1 MSTMTQACLLL
12 LVAVLFEA
20 LGTTSL
26 QASQQFTRL
35 VPSLGVVLGFGAA
48 FYLFTLVLR
57 TLPLGVTYAVWSGL
71 GICLTAL
78 IGWLVF
84 RQPVDGPALLGMGM
98 IVAGIAVIRLFS
110 QTATH

>member
-1 MSTMTQACLLL
+1 MHYAYLLL

-35 VPSLGVVLGFGAA
+35 VPSLGVVVGFGTA

-57 TLPLGVTYAVWSGL
+57 YLPLGVTYAVWSGL

-84 RQPVDGPALLGMGM
+84 RQAVDLPALIGIGL
-98 IVAGIAVIRLFS
+98 IIAGIMVINLFS
-110 QTATH
+110 DTAAH

>member
-1 MSTMTQACLLL
+1 MHHAYLLL
-12 LVAVLFEA
+12 LIAVLFEA

-84 RQPVDGPALLGMGM
+84 RQPVDLPAFIGMTM
-98 IVAGIAVIRLFS
+98 IIAGILVIRLFS
-110 QTATH
+110 GTAAH

>member
-1 MSTMTQACLLL
+1 MSPMTQAYLLL

-35 VPSLGVVLGFGAA
+35 VPSLGVLLGFGAA

-98 IVAGIAVIRLFS
+98 IVAGIAVIRVFS
-110 QTATH
+110 QTAAH

>member
-1 MSTMTQACLLL
+1 MSPLTQAYFLL
-12 LVAVLFEA
+12 LVAVLFEG

-35 VPSLGVVLGFGAA
+35 IPSLGVVLGFGAA

-78 IGWLVF
+78 LGWLVF

-98 IVAGIAVIRLFS
+98 IVSGIAVIRLFS
-110 QTATH
+110 QTAAH